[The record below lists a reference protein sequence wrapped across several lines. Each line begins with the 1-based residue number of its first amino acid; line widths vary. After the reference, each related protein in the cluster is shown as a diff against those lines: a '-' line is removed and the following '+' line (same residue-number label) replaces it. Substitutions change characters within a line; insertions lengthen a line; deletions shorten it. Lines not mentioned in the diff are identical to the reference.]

1 MNFKNSAACGLLAL
15 LLTIAGCG
23 GGGSG
28 GGIGG
33 TGSASVGT
41 LRLAITDAPACG
53 YDAVN
58 ITIDRIR
65 VNQSASAADAD
76 SGWSE
81 IVLTPAKRVDLL
93 SLSNGVLAELGQTS
107 LPAGKY
113 TQLRLVL
120 TPNSATTPLANSVVP
135 TGGSETALTTPS
147 ATESGLKLN
156 TNIDVPADQIADFVL
171 DFDACKSIVKRGNS
185 GQYNLKPVISVIP
198 RLSDAGMR
206 VVGYLDPTLP
216 AATTNVSLQLAGVP
230 VKATPPDATG
240 QFVLY
245 PVPAGTYDL
254 VISAAGRVTAVM
266 TGVPVTT
273 SAYTYVNAPA
283 TPIAPAAAAS
293 APRSVAGTVAPATA
307 SVRALQ
313 LLNGGPTI
321 EAAFAPVDA
330 TSGAFTFS
338 LPVDAPRRAAYA
350 AGVGA
355 PAFTADPTAAAKY
368 TIEAKSAGAVKT
380 QAIDAS
386 AAVPALSFTF
396 P

>member
-1 MNFKNSAACGLLAL
+1 MTKTFRTATGLIAL
-15 LLTIAGCG
+15 LLSVAGCG
-23 GGGSG
+23 GGGGGG

-33 TGSASVGT
+33 TGSAYGT
-41 LRLAITDAPACG
+41 LRMSMTDAPACG

-58 ITIDRIR
+58 VTVEKVR
-65 VNQSASAADAD
+65 VHQSASAADGDA
-76 SGWSE
+76 GWSE
-81 IVLTPAKRVDLL
+81 IVLAPAKRVDLL
-93 SLSNGVLAELGQTS
+93 KLTNGVLEELGQTQ

-120 TPNSATTPLANSVVP
+120 AENGSGAPALANSVVP

-147 ATESGLKLN
+147 ATQSGLKLN
-156 TNIDVPADQIADFVL
+156 TNIDVAADQIADFVL

-206 VVGYLDPTLP
+206 VVGYLDPLL
-216 AATTNVSLQLAGVP
+216 ATGATNVSVQQGGVP

-254 VISAAGRVTAVM
+254 VVTAPGRVTAVL

-273 SAYTYVNAPA
+273 TAYTYVNAAGSPILPA
-283 TPIAPAAAAS
+283 VSTVRA
-293 APRSVAGTVAPATA
+293 VNGTVAPATA
-307 SVRALQ
+307 TVRALQ
-313 LLNGGPTI
+313 ALTGGPTV
-321 EAAFAPVDA
+321 EVGWGAVDA
-330 TSGAFTFS
+330 ASGAFAFS
-338 LPVDAPRRAAYA
+338 LPIAAPVRGAYA
-350 AGVGA
+350 AGVTA
-355 PAFTADPTAAAKY
+355 PVFAADAGAAAKY
-368 TIEAKSAGAVKT
+368 TIEANSAGVLKT
-380 QAIDAS
+380 QAIDAG